1 VDPARLYT
9 LYWDA
14 WDALQAF
21 PRARIH
27 ASYPPYVLSNIPS
40 ANDSNEAYLV
50 TDDEDR
56 SEGWSD
62 EVRELEWR
70 HTPSASR

>member
-9 LYWDA
+9 FYWEA

-56 SEGWSD
+56 GEESAD
-62 EVRELEWR
+62 DPQKREWR